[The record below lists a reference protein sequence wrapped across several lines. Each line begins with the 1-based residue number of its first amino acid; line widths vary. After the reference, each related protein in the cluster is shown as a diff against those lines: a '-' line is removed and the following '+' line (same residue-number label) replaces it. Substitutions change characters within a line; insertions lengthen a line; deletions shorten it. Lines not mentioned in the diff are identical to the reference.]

1 MHRPEKTIF
10 FSRSLLSWF
19 SRKSCLNSL
28 EKSPT
33 YFIAGW
39 RCIKVWNWTS
49 SLSVATR
56 CKLTEKCKKKSE
68 KRWEMQGGKDKS
80 GIYCSPPGNCSRKK
94 RRGVKKNSKP
104 LFSFFAE
111 LWVYC
116 FHGEFSKLFWTVP
129 EGHPNMLPKKT
140 LRRRRFKVT
149 LYCPPPLS
157 FQKDHWSSLASKE
170 YFSLHNRKTAL
181 KIKE

>member
-1 MHRPEKTIF
+1 
-10 FSRSLLSWF
+10 
-19 SRKSCLNSL
+19 
-28 EKSPT
+28 
-33 YFIAGW
+33 
-39 RCIKVWNWTS
+39 
-49 SLSVATR
+49 
-56 CKLTEKCKKKSE
+56 
-68 KRWEMQGGKDKS
+68 MQGGKDKS
-80 GIYCSPPGNCSRKK
+80 GLEPYSIVRLGTAEKK
-94 RRGVKKNSKP
+94 KGGGGSNNSK
-104 LFSFFAE
+104 SFFLFFSE
-111 LWVYC
+111 LGVYC